1 LDGLAQAEA
10 SVRHGGILIEANDS
24 EGEAMKKHTTIN
36 QSLSADAAACT
47 TVAVD
52 LAKRVFQ
59 VAGEDALGQV
69 LFEQRI
75 KSREAFQAFLQQL
88 PASVT
93 VLVETGPGA
102 QAWARLLQTQGNPV
116 RILPAQLVANHRS
129 GAKNDRNDALAILRA
144 GRDCKISAVPLKSAA
159 ALAMQAL
166 HRARQGYVRRRT
178 AVGNQMRGL
187 LLEHGV
193 AMAQGELAISQ
204 LVPRVLEDATQPL
217 PDLLRELIAELLGEW
232 EQLGDRVN
240 VLTGRRETAAKAD
253 ETAKRLMTVRGV
265 GPIIATA
272 LLAKQT
278 EPERFANARL
288 FAAYFGLVPSQHS
301 SGEKI
306 RLGKMSKQGD
316 AYLRSL
322 TIQGAHAVLKQLRP
336 DSQQPDDQRLLRW
349 LTRLGRKEAAVR
361 LANRNLRILWVLL
374 QNDQTYRRQPGT
386 AQEAAMS
393 H

>member
-1 LDGLAQAEA
+1 M
-10 SVRHGGILIEANDS
+10 RHGGILIEANDS
-24 EGEAMKKHTTIN
+24 EGESMKKHTTIN
-36 QSLSADAAACT
+36 QSLSADASACSAI
-47 TVAVD
+47 AVD

-59 VAGEDALGQV
+59 VAGENDLGEV
-69 LFEQRI
+69 IFEDRI
-75 KSREAFQAFLQQL
+75 KSREAFQVFLGKL

-102 QAWARLLQTQGNPV
+102 QAWARLLLAQGNCV
-116 RILPAQLVANHRS
+116 RILPAQQVASHRS
-129 GAKNDRNDALAILRA
+129 GPKNDRNDALAILRA

-193 AMAQGELAISQ
+193 AIAQGEMAISQ
-204 LVPRVLEDATQPL
+204 LVPRILEDATQPV

-232 EQLGDRVN
+232 IQLGERIN
-240 VLTGRRETAAKAD
+240 VLTGRLETAARED

-301 SGEKI
+301 SGEKV
-306 RLGKMSKQGD
+306 RLGKMSKHGD

-322 TIQGAHAVLKQLRP
+322 TIQGAHAVLRQIRP
-336 DSQQPDDQRLLRW
+336 DSEQPDDKRLQRW
-349 LTRLGRKEAAVR
+349 ISRLGRKEAAVR

-374 QNDQTYRRQPGT
+374 QNDQTYRRQPGN
-386 AQEAAMS
+386 AQEATMS
-393 H
+393 L

>member
-1 LDGLAQAEA
+1 MDGLAQAEA

-24 EGEAMKKHTTIN
+24 EGEAMKKHTTID
-36 QSLSADAAACT
+36 QSLSADVSACS
-47 TVAVD
+47 TVAID

-69 LFEQRI
+69 IFEDRI
-75 KSREAFQAFLQQL
+75 KSREAFQVFLRGL

-102 QAWARLLQTQGNPV
+102 QAWARLLQMQGNSV
-116 RILPAQLVANHRS
+116 RILPAQLVASHRS
-129 GAKNDRNDALAILRA
+129 GPKNDRNDVLAILRA
-144 GRDCKISAVPLKSAA
+144 GRDCKISAVPIKSAA

-178 AVGNQMRGL
+178 AVGNQIRAL

-193 AMAQGELAISQ
+193 AMAQGEIAIRQ

-232 EQLGDRVN
+232 GQLGERVN
-240 VLTGRRETAAKAD
+240 VLTGRLETAANED

-301 SGEKI
+301 SGEKN
-306 RLGKMSKQGD
+306 RLGGMSKNGD

-322 TIQGAHAVLKQLRP
+322 TIQGAHAVLRQIRP
-336 DSQQPDDQRLLRW
+336 DSEQPDDRRLWRW
-349 LTRLGRKEAAVR
+349 ISRLGRKQAAVR

-374 QNDQTYRRQPGT
+374 QNDQTYRRRPGDG
-386 AQEAAMS
+386 QEAAMS